1 MVTYKVLV
9 GVGPPVFRPP
19 IICFFNVGNSCP
31 SPFGGGTF
39 FIGFY
44 IMTAHFDWPLPDSI
58 SDFDRA
64 EQAKKTRIIRLGR
77 VVIGGGAQVAVQTML
92 NTDTRDVAA
101 TLAQLKRVVKAGA
114 EIVRL
119 AVPDERAA
127 DCLKE
132 IIPES
137 PVPLVADIHFD
148 WRLAIRS
155 LESGMTGLRI
165 NPGNIGGPDKVRRV
179 AEAAGKQGAVI
190 RVGVNS
196 GSLEKAVLAKRGGR
210 PTAGAMVESALDKV
224 RLLEETGFKDIKV
237 SLKGSS
243 VMETVAAVRL
253 WATVSDIPQHIGI
266 TEAGDAASGA
276 VKSAVGLGLM
286 LAEGLGDTLRVSLT
300 APPEEEVRVAWEILR
315 AVGLRSRGVEIISC
329 PTCGRTE
336 GPLLEMAAEVKRR
349 LADITAPLT
358 VAVMGCVVNGPGEA
372 READAGV
379 ALGRGDGLIFVRG
392 RPLRRAPYDQL
403 SALLENEV
411 RNLMTKQN
419 SATLANDT
427 DFRGGKKHVFN

>member
-1 MVTYKVLV
+1 MTDRTDQINQTS
-9 GVGPPVFRPP
+9 PEE
-19 IICFFNVGNSCP
+19 IINP
-31 SPFGGGTF
+31 K
-39 FIGFY
+39 
-44 IMTAHFDWPLPDSI
+44 
-58 SDFDRA
+58 RA
-64 EQAKKTRIIRLGR
+64 ASTRAIRLGPLT
-77 VVIGGGAQVAVQTML
+77 IGGGAPVSVQTML
-92 NTDTRDVAA
+92 NTDTRDVGA
-101 TLAQLKRVVKAGA
+101 TLAQLARVIGRGA

-119 AVPDERAA
+119 AVLDERSA

-132 IIPES
+132 IVAES
-137 PVPLVADIHFD
+137 SVPLVADIHFD

-155 LESGMTGLRI
+155 LEAGVAGLRI

-179 AEAAGKQGAVI
+179 AEAAGNRGAAI

-210 PTAGAMVESALDKV
+210 PSAGAMVESALDKV
-224 RLLEETGFKDIKV
+224 RLLEETGFRNIKV

-253 WATVSDIPQHIGI
+253 WSEISDIPQHIGI

-300 APPEEEVRVAWEILR
+300 APPEDEVRVAWEILR
-315 AVGLRSRGVEIISC
+315 AVGLRARGVEVISC

-336 GPLLEMAAEVKRR
+336 GPLLEMAAEVKKR
-349 LADITAPLT
+349 LADITRPLT

-379 ALGRGDGLIFVRG
+379 ALGRGHGLIFVRG
-392 RPLRRAPYDQL
+392 KPSQKAPYDQL
-403 SALLENEV
+403 AALLEREV
-411 RNLMTKQN
+411 RTIIIQQN
-419 SATLANDT
+419 QAAGSAALINDT
-427 DFRGGKKHVFN
+427 EDRGETRHVN